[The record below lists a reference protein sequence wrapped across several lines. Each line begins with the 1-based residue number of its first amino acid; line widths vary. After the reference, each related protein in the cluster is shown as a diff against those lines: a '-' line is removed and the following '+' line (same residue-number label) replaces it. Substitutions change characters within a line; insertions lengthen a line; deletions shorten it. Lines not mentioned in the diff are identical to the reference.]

1 MAIKIIN
8 RLPYR
13 YNSLE
18 PYIDSKTMKIHYT
31 KHHQSYIKKFNT
43 ALKNY
48 KNLQKK
54 SPEELIKNLNRI
66 PKKIR
71 MSIRNN
77 GGGHV
82 NHSFFWTL
90 LKKNVKPKNEILEE
104 INKKFGNFEKF
115 KKEFTNK
122 SITLF
127 GSGWTWLVV
136 NNKKL
141 EITTTFGHD
150 NPLSKDKIPILVL
163 DLWEHAY
170 YLKYQNKKA
179 EYIKAFFHIIN
190 WERVN
195 ENFVDALK
203 K

>member
-1 MAIKIIN
+1 MIN
-8 RLPYR
+8 KLPYK

-18 PYIDSKTMKIHYT
+18 PYIDAKTMKIHYT

-54 SPEELIKNLNRI
+54 SPEELIKNLSKI

-90 LKKNVKPKNEILEE
+90 LKKNIKPKNEILKE
-104 INKKFGNFEKF
+104 INKEFGNFEKF

-122 SITLF
+122 SLTLF
-127 GSGWTWLVV
+127 GSGWTWLVMS
-136 NNKKL
+136 NKKL
-141 EITTTFGHD
+141 EITTTSGHD
-150 NPLSKDKIPILVL
+150 NPLSKGKIPILVL

-179 EYIKAFFHIIN
+179 DYIKAFFHIIN
-190 WERVN
+190 WNKVN